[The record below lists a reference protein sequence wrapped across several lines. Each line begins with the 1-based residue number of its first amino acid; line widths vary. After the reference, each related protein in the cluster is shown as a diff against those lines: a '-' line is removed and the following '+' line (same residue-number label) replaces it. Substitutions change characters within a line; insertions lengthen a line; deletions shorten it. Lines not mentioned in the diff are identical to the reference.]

1 MVKHSNVGQKYSY
14 VLLAL
19 SPCVIQKYLHVAGL
33 DLGLGFE
40 DSASWFWT
48 PTTASASRVL
58 SHNFCCF
65 IFYSFIGVKTLLFF
79 PYFFIRNLNL
89 YLSSHLACHSC
100 ILLVIFAVESICS
113 MAAVIDRSIFTDS
126 HAKSILSTMNN
137 LRKSN
142 TLCDV
147 TLCVDGCQFP
157 VHRIVLAACSD
168 YFCAMFTHQ
177 VLLSRHIYFTV
188 TNNVS
193 SCL

>member
-65 IFYSFIGVKTLLFF
+65 IFTV
-79 PYFFIRNLNL
+79 
-89 YLSSHLACHSC
+89 
-100 ILLVIFAVESICS
+100 LLVSKLCCFSHTFSFLILT
-113 MAAVIDRSIFTDS
+113 FTY
-126 HAKSILSTMNN
+126 
-137 LRKSN
+137 
-142 TLCDV
+142 
-147 TLCVDGCQFP
+147 P
-157 VHRIVLAACSD
+157 
-168 YFCAMFTHQ
+168 
-177 VLLSRHIYFTV
+177 HI
-188 TNNVS
+188 
-193 SCL
+193 